1 MGLAVLGGLVF
12 IICAPFLLSLAV
24 SGPAYETTSKTDYA
38 LRESTLIDFQTVYLY
53 SSISFRRVFEDFASM
68 PQSIS
73 NYTVKGSVM
82 GNSSIS
88 LLILDSAN
96 YQNYLNGRPYTAA
109 VSRVAAKDQNQS
121 FTYHLDQSTI
131 LYLVIAGSGASQ
143 AIQVNVVVYYQYY
156 QQVTTTVA
164 ILSVTRTILLP
175 AASIIG
181 FILLIVSFY
190 ELRVLARK
198 AREEAERRQLYM
210 AVPRSMGWLML
221 K

>member
-1 MGLAVLGGLVF
+1 
-12 IICAPFLLSLAV
+12 
-24 SGPAYETTSKTDYA
+24 
-38 LRESTLIDFQTVYLY
+38 
-53 SSISFRRVFEDFASM
+53 
-68 PQSIS
+68 
-73 NYTVKGSVM
+73 
-82 GNSSIS
+82 
-88 LLILDSAN
+88 
-96 YQNYLNGRPYTAA
+96 